1 MSLVG
6 GDDDKEA
13 TNHSK
18 WSDSVHFL
26 LFPVLGADVFGSCLG
41 HWEPYRCCCPVS
53 QLMIM
58 ECMFSSLVER
68 ALACCWFVPRWML
81 VSSVSRSCA
90 ELLNSVCDSVV
101 IYRFYS
107 NEQFLLQETC
117 VVVTSRNLNMFEDGG
132 VVYFPGLSHSEL
144 VKNYNSVFFSF

>member
-6 GDDDKEA
+6 GRRQRSNKSQQMIWFS
-13 TNHSK
+13 TFPSLPCS
-18 WSDSVHFL
+18 WCWCVWFL
-26 LFPVLGADVFGSCLG
+26 LGSLRTLQMLLSCFSAHDYG
-41 HWEPYRCCCPVS
+41 V
-53 QLMIM
+53 
-58 ECMFSSLVER
+58 CMFSSLMER

-117 VVVTSRNLNMFEDGG
+117 VVVASRNLNLFEDGG